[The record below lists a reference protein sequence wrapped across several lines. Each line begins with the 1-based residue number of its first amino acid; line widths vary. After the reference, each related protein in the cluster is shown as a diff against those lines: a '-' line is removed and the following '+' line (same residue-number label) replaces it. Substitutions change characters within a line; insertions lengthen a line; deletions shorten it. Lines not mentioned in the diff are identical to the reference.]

1 MSTSNNTPS
10 SSMYSIKTECRV
22 CEHTLPDPFLDLG
35 EQTLANNLEDTLQE
49 AVVAPRFPLQL
60 TQCGECS
67 LIQLTVV
74 VDPKVLFDHYLYT
87 PSQSA
92 TFRAHFKEFAESI
105 PVPENGNGGL
115 WLDIGSND
123 GLLLS
128 YAKTLGWGVCG
139 IEPAQEISTQAKIQD
154 IPTITA
160 YWDFGVAEQVVHELG
175 NPDVITATNVFA
187 HVDDLHAFVH
197 AVKHAMKPD
206 GVFIFEVPYL
216 PIMLTEG
223 TFDLVYHEHLSY
235 FSYLPLEYLFAQ
247 HDMHV
252 SAIDHIPIHGGSIRV
267 YVKNGA
273 AEPFAV
279 EDPVLL
285 PPFVAKVENV
295 RMHLEALL
303 DAWLTKDL
311 VVAGYGAP
319 AKATVL
325 INYVG
330 ASSKHI
336 KYIVDD
342 NPMKQDKFL
351 PGSAIPIVSSEM
363 LEADPPDVVI
373 IFPWN
378 VAEDILPKVRSHA
391 KTIVVPQPE
400 VRILEGGRK
409 DA

>member
-1 MSTSNNTPS
+1 MNASNNTPL
-10 SSMYSIKTECRV
+10 SSMYSIKKVCRV

-35 EQTLANNLEDTLQE
+35 EQTLANNLSSTLQE
-49 AVVAPRFPLQL
+49 AVVAPKFPLQL
-60 TQCGECS
+60 VKCEECS
-67 LIQLTVV
+67 LVQLTIV
-74 VDPKVLFDHYLYT
+74 VDPKILFDHYLYT
-87 PSQSA
+87 PSQSR
-92 TFRAHFKEFAESI
+92 TFREHFAAFAESI
-105 PVPENGNGGL
+105 APKEDGL
-115 WLDIGSND
+115 WIDIGSND

-128 YAKTLGWGVCG
+128 FAKAIGWSVCG
-139 IEPAQEISTQAKIQD
+139 IEPAREISVQARVKD
-154 IPTITA
+154 IPTITD
-160 YWDFGVAEQVVHELG
+160 YWDFGVAEQIVHELG

-187 HVDDLHAFVH
+187 HVDDIHAFVH

-235 FSYLPLEYLFAQ
+235 FSYLPIEYLFQQ

-267 YVKNGA
+267 FVKNGNDV
-273 AEPFAV
+273 PFAA

-303 DAWLTKDL
+303 DSWLTKDL

-400 VRILEGGRK
+400 VRVLEGGRK